1 MKTIKRRIPHFEIRY
16 ILLLYFPVLVFVGC
30 APNFP
35 IQALKKGEISGGPI
49 VSTNGVGACLAS
61 GASDRI
67 TLYAN
72 TMNLVHYKL
81 GMYYKVTDSK
91 DVMPELAANLSLSAG
106 EIIMQDNPT
115 YFPSTDKVLYWGL
128 GFHSSWKLDNGTIL
142 YAVLNGYYQP
152 EIAYWLRP
160 GIGTAF
166 RISDSGTLLQLDVN
180 FGSLTTSTE
189 RKWMNLTR
197 IYSIG
202 LGLIM

>member
-1 MKTIKRRIPHFEIRY
+1 MKTNKRRIPHVEIRC
-16 ILLLYFPVLVFVGC
+16 ILLLCFSMLAFVGC

-35 IQALKKGEISGGPI
+35 IHALKKGEVRGGPI

-72 TMNLVHYKL
+72 TMNLVHYRL
-81 GMYYKVTDSK
+81 GIYYKVIDSTDA
-91 DVMPELAANLSLSAG
+91 MPELAANLSFNG
-106 EIIMQDNPT
+106 GGIISNDTPT
-115 YFPSTDKVLYWGL
+115 YFAATDKVLYWGL
-128 GFHSSWKLDNGTIL
+128 GIHSSWKLNNGTIL

-152 EIAYWLRP
+152 QIAYWLRP

-166 RISDSGTLLQLDVN
+166 RISDSGTLLQFDVN

-189 RKWMNLTR
+189 RKWMDFTKT
-197 IYSIG
+197 YSLGIG
-202 LGLIM
+202 VIM